1 MNKKT
6 DPIEVGETYI
16 FSLKRE
22 DTQLPKIKGL
32 LKAKVLST
40 KKGKNSVSY
49 LLNPLVTPIQLNGYP
64 TPLYAEIDY
73 SSKRPVLYIGDMDYS
88 LVVKKKVLRLRMNR
102 SVTEE
107 EVRELGELYKPE
119 RPDLD
124 RIRAF
129 YKQLETSGVSEDD
142 INMLIQ
148 EFQEITPVP
157 ILGKTFPRSSR
168 GYTRMSKILGREP
181 AKIPS
186 RFVILDTFNIEPWCF
201 CMDHPSGPIEGSIAI
216 PVTRYGLNAD
226 TGYYVRRPVKN
237 ANYTWYYVE
246 PDSELLLTASRVYIA
261 KNKFDMVLR
270 LYNEIR
276 EKGYFEVLDGM
287 DAEDYIYANRETI
300 PEYLESI
307 DEFSP
312 EKVEETL
319 KVVKLHG
326 EWKELYSDLKGE
338 LESCIGKF
346 SNPNYNIFDIVMS
359 DTEYIINK
367 YSCTTYFRDVNTNKI
382 YFENG
387 GMDHYDS
394 ILSSFARL
402 LGYDVLVFTRQPGT
416 YGRLVSECLDVRPR
430 KDSFNSIYI
439 R

>member
-1 MNKKT
+1 MNKKAG
-6 DPIEVGETYI
+6 PIEVGETYT

-22 DTQLPKIKGL
+22 DPQLPKIKAL
-32 LKAKVLST
+32 LKAKVLS
-40 KKGKNSVSY
+40 KKKRKNSVSY
-49 LLNPLVTPIQLNGYP
+49 FLKPLVIPIQLKGYP

-88 LVVKKKVLRLRMNR
+88 LILKNKSLRLRMNR

-129 YKQLETSGVSEDD
+129 YKQLEASGVSEDD
-142 INMLIQ
+142 INMLIE

-168 GYTRMSKILGREP
+168 GYTRMNKILGREP

-186 RFVILDTFNIEPWCF
+186 RFVIIDTFNIEPWCF

-226 TGYYVRRPVKN
+226 TGYYVRKPVKN

-246 PDSELLLTASRVYIA
+246 PDSELLLTARRVYIA
-261 KNKFDMVLR
+261 KNKFDMALR

-276 EKGYFEVLDGM
+276 EKGYFEVLDAM

-300 PEYLESI
+300 SDYLEGI

-319 KVVKLHG
+319 KMVKLHG
-326 EWKELYSDLKGE
+326 KWKELYSDLKGE
-338 LESCIGKF
+338 LESCLGKVDR
-346 SNPNYNIFDIVMS
+346 SFDIFGLVMD
-359 DTEYIINK
+359 DTEYAIDANT
-367 YSCTTYFRDVNTNKI
+367 CTNYFRDVDTNKI